1 MKRED
6 ITALLPEIT
15 KEQLDKIMDLHGRDI
30 QGQSKTITTLTAE
43 RDGLKTQL
51 ANATTE
57 IQSYKDM
64 DIDGIKT
71 KAAEWETKY
80 NTDTAALRQQLEDQ
94 QYGYAVESVAGGLKF
109 SSASAKKAF
118 LSDLTAKKLTLEDGK
133 LLGFEDYVKTYK
145 EQDPGAFAP
154 EGAPPRVVAGTS
166 GGTGGKDALSAIA
179 KAMGIPDKKD

>member
-1 MKRED
+1 MKQED

-30 QGQSKTITTLTAE
+30 QAQSNTITTLTAE

-51 ANATTE
+51 ADATTE

-80 NTDTAALRQQLEDQ
+80 NTDTAALRQQLPEKFD
-94 QYGYAVESVAGGLKF
+94 ADTRLVSIVAAPVESG
-109 SSASAKKAF
+109 S
-118 LSDLTAKKLTLEDGK
+118 
-133 LLGFEDYVKTYK
+133 YVVK
-145 EQDPGAFAP
+145 G
-154 EGAPPRVVAGTS
+154 
-166 GGTGGKDALSAIA
+166 
-179 KAMGIPDKKD
+179 

>member
-30 QGQSKTITTLTAE
+30 QAQSNTITTLTAE

-51 ANATTE
+51 ADATTE

-71 KAAEWETKY
+71 KAAEWETKLY
-80 NTDTAALRQQLEDQ
+80 LVSHSAALVL
-94 QYGYAVESVAGGLKF
+94 
-109 SSASAKKAF
+109 
-118 LSDLTAKKLTLEDGK
+118 
-133 LLGFEDYVKTYK
+133 
-145 EQDPGAFAP
+145 
-154 EGAPPRVVAGTS
+154 
-166 GGTGGKDALSAIA
+166 
-179 KAMGIPDKKD
+179 IPSMSMSL